1 MIYLKYNGKFNLIM
15 AKLISFIKGKTRYDP
30 MKKSKMNDC
39 RICKMT
45 LHQKGDHFCST
56 SAYQKGICMMCGKK
70 VQSTLG
76 AKMSLT

>member
-1 MIYLKYNGKFNLIM
+1 
-15 AKLISFIKGKTRYDP
+15 

-45 LHQKGDHFCST
+45 LHQKGAHFCST
-56 SAYQKGICMMCGKK
+56 CAYQKGICMMCGKK

-76 AKMSLT
+76 AIIIIIIRYIVAADISFSDIYYIYI